1 MYVELLSLVTAF
13 CYGLNA
19 VLIRKGMKNSNP
31 LTGTFVAA
39 LVQVLIMLGLTILFP
54 STLSWIGIAFFVA
67 AGILAGTLGRLTN
80 YMSIERLGVPISASI
95 IGSSPLFSMFFAI
108 LLIGEEVTMA
118 VLIGT
123 VLVVVG
129 IIFTRIRKDEGNITK
144 SSFILPLLAATF
156 YGASSPVRKI
166 GLNILPE
173 PVLGSLVGAVATFVF
188 FSAYFVTDS
197 GRNTLKLHKDSIS
210 YFTVSGVIVSIGWIS
225 MFTAQMAGSVS
236 VVSTLIATNPLFSLV
251 LSLILLRG
259 TEEIHWRTIVGCI
272 IIVVGA
278 SIITLF

>member
-1 MYVELLSLVTAF
+1 MYVEFLSLLTAF

-54 STLSWIGIAFFVA
+54 STLSWTGIAFFVA

-80 YMSIERLGVPISASI
+80 YMSIERLGVPISASV
-95 IGSSPLFSMFFAI
+95 IGSSPLFSMIFAV

-129 IIFTRIRKDEGNITK
+129 IVFTRIRKDEGNITK
-144 SSFILPLLAATF
+144 SSFILPLLAAAF

-173 PVLGSLVGAVATFVF
+173 PVLGSLVGAAASFVF
-188 FSAYFVTDS
+188 FSAYFATGR
-197 GRNTLKLHKDSIS
+197 GRNTLKLHKDSIG
-210 YFTVSGVIVSIGWIS
+210 YFAVSGIIVSIGWIS

-259 TEEIHWRTIVGCI
+259 SEEIHWRTVVGCI
-272 IIVVGA
+272 IIVVGV